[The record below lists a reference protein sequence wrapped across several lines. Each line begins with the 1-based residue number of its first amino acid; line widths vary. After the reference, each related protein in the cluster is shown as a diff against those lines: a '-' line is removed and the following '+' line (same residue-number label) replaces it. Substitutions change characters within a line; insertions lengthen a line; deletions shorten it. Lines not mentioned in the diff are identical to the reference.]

1 MAKNWAICVGINQ
14 YDNLPP
20 LNCAVRDAEAMRDYF
35 TEVGFD
41 QVYLFTDNSPAITDA
56 GKPFNS
62 QPSFGSLRRFL
73 RVRFDNAFLSS
84 GDNFWFFFS
93 GHGMRHGEKDYLLP
107 CDGDPHPEGI
117 EETAI
122 PLSYVSERLR
132 RCGADNVVLLLDA
145 CRNEDS
151 SKGIG
156 LGEEEQQGVITF
168 ASCSPSERSYEIEA
182 LQQGSFTYALLE
194 ALRIQGAGNCAT
206 VERLEQRLR
215 YRIPE
220 INQAHRKPKQNPY
233 AVVEPAFK
241 YHLILLQNQAT
252 VKDVDTLKMRA
263 YEAQNERNLVL
274 AEQLWTRIL
283 AVSPAD
289 PQALKALQQ
298 IWTLPQPVQ
307 PLSKPRGDKSAKS
320 SPSPPVPKSPISPVP
335 KSLKRPQVSTSSL
348 SENKVFVNRRKILS
362 LGGQGI
368 LLIAGMAAIIPG
380 ILKLV
385 SGMITASKK
394 PSESQ
399 KPSEPQKPSQVISKL
414 VNYQETLPGGIKLD
428 MVTLPAGSFM
438 MGSPA
443 SDPDASDREKPQHE
457 VKLKSF
463 SIGKYPIT
471 QEQYQAVMDD
481 NPSHFKNK
489 PENPVEA
496 VMGDPAL
503 FKNLPKNPVENVS
516 WDDAQKFCKQLSQ
529 LTGKKYCL
537 PTEAEWEYACRAGTQ
552 TRFYF
557 GDDAAKLGDYAWYS
571 QNSDLK
577 THPVGE
583 KKPND
588 WGLYDMSGNVW
599 EWCEDPR
606 HDNYANKPEKIKD
619 NSNTIW
625 LSSGTFFRVLR
636 GGSWLHG
643 SESCRSANRGWNR
656 ADVGGDDLGFRL
668 AVSAF

>member
-14 YDNLPP
+14 YDNLSP
-20 LNCAVRDAEAMRDYF
+20 LNYAVRDAEAMRDYF

-62 QPSFGSLRRFL
+62 QPSYGSLRRFL

-145 CRNEDS
+145 CRNEGS

-156 LGEEEQQGVITF
+156 LGEEEQQGVITL

-194 ALRIQGAGNCAT
+194 ALRIQGPGNCAT

-252 VKDVDTLKMRA
+252 LKDVDTLKMRA
-263 YEAQNERNLVL
+263 YEVQNERNLVL

-298 IWTLPQPVQ
+298 IWTLAPPVQPVQ
-307 PLSKPRGDKSAKS
+307 PFFKSRGDKSAKS
-320 SPSPPVPKSPISPVP
+320 SPSPPVPKSPILPVSKFP
-335 KSLKRPQVSTSSL
+335 NRPQVSPSSL
-348 SENKVFVNRRKILS
+348 SENKVFINRRKILS

-368 LLIAGMAAIIPG
+368 LLIAGMAAFIPVVFKWIG
-380 ILKLV
+380 
-385 SGMITASKK
+385 GMITAS
-394 PSESQ
+394 Q
-399 KPSEPQKPSQVISKL
+399 KPSIVL

-428 MVTLPAGSFM
+428 MVTLPAGSFL

-443 SDPDASDREKPQHE
+443 SDPDAESDEKPQHQ
-457 VKLKSF
+457 VTLKSF
-463 SIGKYPIT
+463 SIGKYSVT
-471 QEQYQAVMDD
+471 QEQYQAVMGN
-481 NPSHFKNK
+481 NPSNFKDN
-489 PENPVEA
+489 
-496 VMGDPAL
+496 
-503 FKNLPKNPVENVS
+503 PKNPVENVS
-516 WDDAQKFCKQLSQ
+516 WNDAQEFCKKLSQ
-529 LTGKKYCL
+529 LTGKKYRL

-557 GDDAAKLGDYAWYS
+557 GDDAAKLGDYGWYNE
-571 QNSDLK
+571 NSGSK
-577 THPVGE
+577 THPVGQ

-599 EWCEDPR
+599 EWCEDPY
-606 HDNYANKPEKIKD
+606 HDSYANKPENIK
-619 NSNTIW
+619 NNGNTAW
-625 LSSGTFFRVLR
+625 PSSDISLRVMR
-636 GGSWLHG
+636 GGSWVDD
-643 SESCRSANRGWNR
+643 SRNCRSADRYRYNAVSRYN
-656 ADVGGDDLGFRL
+656 VIGFRL
-668 AVSAF
+668 VLSSF

>member
-14 YDNLPP
+14 YDNLSP
-20 LNCAVRDAEAMRDYF
+20 LNYAVRDAEAMRDYF

-73 RVRFDNAFLSS
+73 RVRFEKAFLSS

-107 CDGDPHPEGI
+107 CDGDPHPDGI

-145 CRNEDS
+145 CRNEGG

-156 LGEEEQQGVITF
+156 LGEEEQQGVITL

-182 LQQGSFTYALLE
+182 LQQGSFTYGLLE

-241 YHLILLQNQAT
+241 YHLILLPNRAT
-252 VKDVDTLKMRA
+252 LQDVATLKLA
-263 YEAQNERNLVL
+263 AFEAQTEGNFVL

-289 PQALKALQQ
+289 AQALKALRQ
-298 IWTLPQPVQ
+298 IWTRSPDTQSFKPVSN
-307 PLSKPRGDKSAKS
+307 LTEDTSSKS
-320 SPSPPVPKSPISPVP
+320 SPSLLVTPSRSP
-335 KSLKRPQVSTSSL
+335 Q
-348 SENKVFVNRRKILS
+348 ILT
-362 LGGQGI
+362 
-368 LLIAGMAAIIPG
+368 
-380 ILKLV
+380 K
-385 SGMITASKK
+385 
-394 PSESQ
+394 
-399 KPSEPQKPSQVISKL
+399 
-414 VNYQETLPGGIKLD
+414 TLPGDIKLE
-428 MVTLPAGSFM
+428 MVKIPAGSFT
-438 MGSPA
+438 MGS
-443 SDPDASDREKPQHE
+443 DEYDGEKPKHQ
-457 VKLKSF
+457 VKLQEF
-463 SIGKYPIT
+463 YLGKYPVT
-471 QEQYQAVMDD
+471 QEQYQAVMGK
-481 NPSHFKNK
+481 NPSNFKDN
-489 PENPVEA
+489 
-496 VMGDPAL
+496 
-503 FKNLPKNPVENVS
+503 PKNPVEQVS
-516 WDDAQKFCKQLSQ
+516 WNDAQEFCKKLNQLIA
-529 LTGKKYCL
+529 GKDFRL

-552 TRFYF
+552 TRYYF
-557 GDDAAKLGDYAWYS
+557 GDDAAKLGDYGWYDE
-571 QNSDLK
+571 NSGSK
-577 THPVGE
+577 THPVGQ

-599 EWCEDPR
+599 EWCEDPY
-606 HDNYANKPEKIKD
+606 HDSYANKPENIK
-619 NSNTIW
+619 NNGNTIW
-625 LSSGTFFRVLR
+625 SSSDASLRVLR
-636 GGSWLHG
+636 GGSWVDD
-643 SESCRSANRGWNR
+643 SRDCRSANRSR
-656 ADVGGDDLGFRL
+656 YDADGRDSSVGFRL
-668 AVSAF
+668 VLSSF

>member
-14 YDNLPP
+14 YDNLSR
-20 LNCAVRDAEAMRDYF
+20 LNYAVRDAEAMRDYF

-41 QVYLFTDNSPAITDA
+41 RVYLFTDNSPAITDA

-73 RVRFDNAFLSS
+73 RVRFDKAFLSS

-145 CRNEDS
+145 CRNEGG

-156 LGEEEQQGVITF
+156 LGEEEQQGVITL

-182 LQQGSFTYALLE
+182 LKQGSFTYALLE

-220 INQAHRKPKQNPY
+220 INQLYQKPKQNPY

-298 IWTLPQPVQ
+298 IWTLAPPVQPVQ
-307 PLSKPRGDKSAKS
+307 PFFKSRGDKSAKS
-320 SPSPPVPKSPISPVP
+320 SPSPSRPKSPISPVP
-335 KSLKRPQVSTSSL
+335 HSPNRPQVSPSSL

-368 LLIAGMAAIIPG
+368 LLIAGIAAIIPG
-380 ILKLV
+380 IFKWV
-385 SGMITASKK
+385 GEKITVL
-394 PSESQ
+394 Q
-399 KPSEPQKPSQVISKL
+399 KPSEIVPLFPSTSKL
-414 VNYQETLPGGIKLD
+414 VSYQETLAGGIKLD

-443 SDPDASDREKPQHE
+443 SDPDADSNEKPQHQ

-463 SIGKYPIT
+463 SIGQYPVT
-471 QEQYQAVMDD
+471 QEQYQAVMVK
-481 NPSHFKNK
+481 NPSHFKN
-489 PENPVEA
+489 N
-496 VMGDPAL
+496 
-503 FKNLPKNPVENVS
+503 PKNPVETVS
-516 WDDAQKFCKQLSQ
+516 WNDAQEFCKKLSQ
-529 LTGKKYCL
+529 LTGKKYRL

-557 GDDAAKLGDYAWYS
+557 GDDATKLEDYGWYNG
-571 QNSDLK
+571 NSSSK
-577 THPVGE
+577 THTVGE

-599 EWCEDPR
+599 EWCEDPY
-606 HDNYANKPEKIKD
+606 HDSYADKPENIK
-619 NSNTIW
+619 NNGNTAW
-625 LSSGTFFRVLR
+625 PSSDISLRVLR
-636 GGSWLHG
+636 GGSWG
-643 SESCRSANRGWNR
+643 SDSWYCRSADRNWYIAVVRFN
-656 ADVGGDDLGFRL
+656 DIGFRL

>member
-14 YDNLPP
+14 YDNLSP
-20 LNCAVRDAEAMRDYF
+20 LNYAVRDAEAMRDYF

-145 CRNEDS
+145 CRNEGS

-156 LGEEEQQGVITF
+156 LGEEEQQGVITL

-194 ALRIQGAGNCAT
+194 ALRIQGPGNCAT

-252 VKDVDTLKMRA
+252 LKDVDTLKMRA
-263 YEAQNERNLVL
+263 YEVQNERNLVL

-298 IWTLPQPVQ
+298 IWTLAPPVQPVQ
-307 PLSKPRGDKSAKS
+307 PFFKSRGDKSAKS
-320 SPSPPVPKSPISPVP
+320 SPSPPVPKSPILPVSKFP
-335 KSLKRPQVSTSSL
+335 NRPQVSPSSL
-348 SENKVFVNRRKILS
+348 SENKVFINRRKILS

-368 LLIAGMAAIIPG
+368 LLIAGMAAFIPVVFKWIG
-380 ILKLV
+380 
-385 SGMITASKK
+385 GMITAS
-394 PSESQ
+394 Q
-399 KPSEPQKPSQVISKL
+399 KPSIVL

-428 MVTLPAGSFM
+428 MVTLPAGSFL

-443 SDPDASDREKPQHE
+443 SDPDAESDEKPQHQ
-457 VKLKSF
+457 VTLKSF
-463 SIGKYPIT
+463 SIGKYSVT
-471 QEQYQAVMDD
+471 QEQYQAVMGN
-481 NPSHFKNK
+481 NPSNFKDN
-489 PENPVEA
+489 
-496 VMGDPAL
+496 
-503 FKNLPKNPVENVS
+503 PKNPVENVS
-516 WDDAQKFCKQLSQ
+516 WNDAQEFCKKLSQ
-529 LTGKKYCL
+529 LTGKKYRL

-557 GDDAAKLGDYAWYS
+557 GDDAAKLGDYGWYNE
-571 QNSDLK
+571 NSGSK
-577 THPVGE
+577 THPVGQ

-599 EWCEDPR
+599 EWCENPY
-606 HDNYANKPEKIKD
+606 HDSYANKPENIK
-619 NSNTIW
+619 NNGNTAW
-625 LSSGTFFRVLR
+625 PSSDISLRVMR
-636 GGSWLHG
+636 GGSWNVN
-643 SESCRSANRGWNR
+643 SRNCRSANRFR
-656 ADVGGDDLGFRL
+656 DYADYRYYYVGFRL
-668 AVSAF
+668 VLSSF

>member
-14 YDNLPP
+14 YDNLSA
-20 LNCAVRDAEAMRDYF
+20 LNYAVRDAEAMRDYF

-73 RVRFDNAFLSS
+73 RVRFDNTFLSS

-145 CRNEDS
+145 CRNEGG

-156 LGEEEQQGVITF
+156 LGEEEQQGVITL

-215 YRIPE
+215 HRIPE
-220 INQAHRKPKQNPY
+220 INQFYQKPKQNPY

-252 VKDVDTLKMRA
+252 LKDVDTLKMRA
-263 YEAQNERNLVL
+263 YEVQNERNLVL

-298 IWTLPQPVQ
+298 IWTLAPPVQPVQ
-307 PLSKPRGDKSAKS
+307 PFFKSRGDKSVKS
-320 SPSPPVPKSPISPVP
+320 SPSPPFPKSPISPVP
-335 KSLKRPQVSTSSL
+335 KSPNRPQVSPSSL

-368 LLIAGMAAIIPG
+368 LLIAGMAAIIPVIFKWIG
-380 ILKLV
+380 E
-385 SGMITASKK
+385 MITTSKK
-394 PSESQ
+394 TSESQ
-399 KPSEPQKPSQVISKL
+399 KHSEIVPLFPSSSKL
-414 VNYQETLPGGIKLD
+414 VSYQETLAGGIKLD
-428 MVTLPAGSFM
+428 MVTLPAGSF
-438 MGSPA
+438 
-443 SDPDASDREKPQHE
+443 
-457 VKLKSF
+457 L
-463 SIGKYPIT
+463 I
-471 QEQYQAVMDD
+471 
-481 NPSHFKNK
+481 
-489 PENPVEA
+489 
-496 VMGDPAL
+496 
-503 FKNLPKNPVENVS
+503 
-516 WDDAQKFCKQLSQ
+516 
-529 LTGKKYCL
+529 
-537 PTEAEWEYACRAGTQ
+537 
-552 TRFYF
+552 
-557 GDDAAKLGDYAWYS
+557 
-571 QNSDLK
+571 
-577 THPVGE
+577 
-583 KKPND
+583 
-588 WGLYDMSGNVW
+588 
-599 EWCEDPR
+599 
-606 HDNYANKPEKIKD
+606 
-619 NSNTIW
+619 
-625 LSSGTFFRVLR
+625 
-636 GGSWLHG
+636 
-643 SESCRSANRGWNR
+643 
-656 ADVGGDDLGFRL
+656 
-668 AVSAF
+668 

>member
-14 YDNLPP
+14 YDNLSP
-20 LNCAVRDAEAMRDYF
+20 LNYAVRDAEAMRDYF

-62 QPSFGSLRRFL
+62 QPSYGSLRRFL

-93 GHGMRHGEKDYLLP
+93 GHGIRHGEKDYLLP

-145 CRNEDS
+145 CRNEGS

-156 LGEEEQQGVITF
+156 LGEEEQQGVITL

-182 LQQGSFTYALLE
+182 LQQGSFTYGLLE

-241 YHLILLQNQAT
+241 YHLILLPNRAT
-252 VKDVDTLKMRA
+252 LQDVATLKLA
-263 YEAQNERNLVL
+263 AFEAQTEGNFVL

-289 PQALKALQQ
+289 AQALKALRQ
-298 IWTLPQPVQ
+298 IWTRSPDTQSFKPVSN
-307 PLSKPRGDKSAKS
+307 LTEDTSSKS
-320 SPSPPVPKSPISPVP
+320 SPSLLVTPSRSP
-335 KSLKRPQVSTSSL
+335 Q
-348 SENKVFVNRRKILS
+348 ILT
-362 LGGQGI
+362 
-368 LLIAGMAAIIPG
+368 
-380 ILKLV
+380 K
-385 SGMITASKK
+385 
-394 PSESQ
+394 
-399 KPSEPQKPSQVISKL
+399 
-414 VNYQETLPGGIKLD
+414 TLPGDIKLE
-428 MVTLPAGSFM
+428 MVKIPAGSFT
-438 MGSPA
+438 MGS
-443 SDPDASDREKPQHE
+443 DEYDGEKPKHQ
-457 VKLKSF
+457 VKLQEF
-463 SIGKYPIT
+463 YLGKYPVT
-471 QEQYQAVMDD
+471 QEQYQAVMGK
-481 NPSHFKNK
+481 NPSNFKDN
-489 PENPVEA
+489 
-496 VMGDPAL
+496 
-503 FKNLPKNPVENVS
+503 PKNPVEQVS
-516 WDDAQKFCKQLSQ
+516 WNDAQEFCKKLNQLIA
-529 LTGKKYCL
+529 GKDFRL

-552 TRFYF
+552 TRYYF
-557 GDDAAKLGDYAWYS
+557 GDDAAKLGDYGWYDE
-571 QNSDLK
+571 NSGSK
-577 THPVGE
+577 THPVGQ

-599 EWCEDPR
+599 EWCEDPY
-606 HDNYANKPEKIKD
+606 HDSYANKPENIK
-619 NSNTIW
+619 NNGNTIW
-625 LSSGTFFRVLR
+625 SSSDASLRGMR
-636 GGSWLHG
+636 GGSWDDYSG
-643 SESCRSANRGWNR
+643 GCRSAYRYRNVADYRGH
-656 ADVGGDDLGFRL
+656 DFGFRL
-668 AVSAF
+668 VLSSF